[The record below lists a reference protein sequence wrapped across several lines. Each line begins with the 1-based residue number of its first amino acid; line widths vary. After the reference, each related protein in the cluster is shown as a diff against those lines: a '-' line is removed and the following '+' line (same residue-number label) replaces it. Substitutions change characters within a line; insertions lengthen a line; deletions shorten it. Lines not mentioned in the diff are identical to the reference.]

1 MGVQISTD
9 SERNILLVR
18 ATDKLSQQ
26 DYEQLMPAVEE
37 LIQQRGKV
45 RVLFEMDDFHGWSA
59 GALWEDIKFDAA
71 HFNDIE
77 RVALVG
83 DAKWEAWMATF
94 CRPFTS
100 AQIRFFDR
108 AQVEE
113 AQRWIADRQQDQ
125 R

>member
-1 MGVQISTD
+1 MSVQILT
-9 SERNILLVR
+9 EGNILLVR
-18 ATDKLSQQ
+18 ASGKLSKE
-26 DYEQLMPAVEE
+26 DYEQLVPAVEK
-37 LIQQRGKV
+37 LIGQRGKV
-45 RVLFEMDDFHGWSA
+45 RVLFDMDDFHGWST

-94 CRPFTS
+94 CKPFTS
-100 AQIRFFDR
+100 AQIQYFDR
-108 AQVEE
+108 AQRAE
-113 AQRWIADRQQDQ
+113 AKRWIADGQHEQ

>member
-1 MGVQISTD
+1 MGVEISTD
-9 SERNILLVR
+9 SERNFLLVR
-18 ATDKLSQQ
+18 AKGKLSKQ
-26 DYEQLMPAVEE
+26 DYEQLVPAVEK

-45 RVLFEMDDFHGWSA
+45 RVLFDMDDFHGWST
-59 GALWEDIKFDAA
+59 GALWQDIKFDAA

-83 DAKWEAWMATF
+83 DAKWEALMAIF

-108 AQVEE
+108 AQIAE
-113 AQRWIADRQQDQ
+113 ARRWIADGQQEQ

>member
-18 ATDKLSQQ
+18 ANGKLSKQ
-26 DYEQLMPAVEE
+26 DYEQLVPAVEE
-37 LIQQRGKV
+37 LIQQRGKA
-45 RVLFEMDDFHGWSA
+45 RVLFDMDDFHGWSA

-108 AQVEE
+108 AQIEE
-113 AQRWIADRQQDQ
+113 AQR
-125 R
+125 